1 MIIVGDRTIGDGSPA
16 FVAAEVGINHNGDM
30 GLAHKLIDAAADS
43 GADGVKFQNYVT
55 QDFVADPTITY
66 SYVSRGTTVVE
77 SQHELFTRCELGS
90 DDLAVLADHAV
101 ERGLTFFSTPTSEEG
116 VAAVIAAGA
125 RILKNGSD
133 FLGHL
138 PLIAA
143 MGRSGLP
150 TILSTG
156 MATIAEI
163 DDAVRTFH
171 DAGGTDIVLLHCT
184 STYPTEPA
192 EVRLRRIPAL
202 RELFGCPVGFSD
214 HTAGTAAAIGAV
226 ALGACVVEKHF
237 TLDKDLPG
245 PDHRFSADPA
255 ELRALVDG
263 IRAVEAGLGDAS
275 VGPAP
280 SELEGRRDFRLS
292 CVAAG
297 DLPAGHRVGP
307 GDIVFRRP
315 GSGLPPKDREVVI
328 GRQLVRAVAAG
339 HVFTTEDWGG

>member
-1 MIIVGDRTIGDGSPA
+1 MIVVGQRSIGEGSPA

-30 GLAHKLIDAAADS
+30 GLAHKLIDAAADA
-43 GADGVKFQNYVT
+43 GADGVKFQNYAT
-55 QDFVADPTITY
+55 EDFVADPTITY
-66 SYVSRGTTVVE
+66 SYVSRGATVTE
-77 SQHELFTRCELGS
+77 SQHDLFTRCELGS
-90 DDLAVLADHAV
+90 DDLSALADHAV

-138 PLIAA
+138 PLVAA
-143 MGRSGLP
+143 MARSGLP

-171 DAGGTDIVLLHCT
+171 DAGGTDLVLLHCT
-184 STYPTEPA
+184 STYPTDPA
-192 EVRLRRIPAL
+192 DVRLRRIPAL
-202 RELFGCPVGFSD
+202 HTLFGCPVGFSD

-226 ALGACVVEKHF
+226 ALGACVIEKHF

-263 IRAVEAGLGDAS
+263 IRVVEHALGDAS
-275 VGPAP
+275 LGPAL

-292 CVAAG
+292 CVAAR
-297 DLPAGHRVGP
+297 DLPSGHRVGAA
-307 GDIVFRRP
+307 DVVFRRP
-315 GSGLPPKDREVVI
+315 GSGLPPKARGVVVGRE
-328 GRQLVRAVAAG
+328 LVRPVSAG
-339 HVFTTEDWGG
+339 HVFIAEDWGG